1 MIIIQGDGSWGK
13 LLAAG
18 RCPMCTGAIEDN
30 KCRLCR
36 LEIGQGEDMSKS
48 RVRKYKS
55 SQEHLNK
62 SLRKV
67 EELFFESSNKDKWRG
82 EEAEIQLL
90 DQAVSTLQEA
100 QSLLVKARLRVKV
113 PS

>member
-1 MIIIQGDGSWGK
+1 MIIQGDGSWGK

-30 KCRLCR
+30 KCRVCR

-48 RVRKYKS
+48 RARKYKS

-62 SLRKV
+62 ALRKA
-67 EELFFESSNKDKWRG
+67 EELFFESTNKDKWRG
-82 EEAEIQLL
+82 EESELQLL
-90 DQAVSTLQEA
+90 DQAVSTLHQA
-100 QSLLVKARLRVKV
+100 QSLLVKARLRLK
-113 PS
+113 S

>member
-1 MIIIQGDGSWGK
+1 MMIIEGDGSWGK

-30 KCRLCR
+30 KCRVCR

-48 RVRKYKS
+48 RARKYKS

-67 EELFFESSNKDKWRG
+67 EVRRRRSSCWIKLYPRCKKRRACW
-82 EEAEIQLL
+82 
-90 DQAVSTLQEA
+90 
-100 QSLLVKARLRVKV
+100 
-113 PS
+113 